1 MPKVRYSNKAVED
14 MSSIWEYTFASKINL
29 NFANLLQNESKAEVM
44 KQLAPIYSSPLQYR

>member
-14 MSSIWEYTFASKINL
+14 LSSMWEYTFASKINL

-44 KQLAPIYSSPLQYR
+44 KQLAPIYASPLQYR